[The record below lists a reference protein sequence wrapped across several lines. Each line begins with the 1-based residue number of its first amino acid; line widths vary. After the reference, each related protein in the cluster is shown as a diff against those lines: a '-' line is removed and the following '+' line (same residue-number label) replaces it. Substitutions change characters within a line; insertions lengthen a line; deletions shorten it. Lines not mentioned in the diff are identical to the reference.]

1 MAQPPSQPR
10 QCQQPSSQALLDPFV
25 TRHVEYWFGRG
36 LTELNPK
43 NQTPLVEA
51 TSQGDEATVF
61 LILQYL
67 ASNFDT
73 RSRRPGGR
81 DTGTST
87 AAVLSHQENE
97 PFSRRL
103 EIRNV
108 NGDRRCSALHEAA
121 RLNPND
127 HPNQE
132 IIVQLLLEYG
142 ADCNACD
149 DQGFTPLHI
158 AVIHEAVSIV
168 KRLVFN
174 QPSSLASCHVDCMDY
189 TTILGGQTPL
199 HMAALQGHEDMVR
212 ILLDAGAVI
221 DRRAS
226 RLPGQKTAL
235 QLAAQMGHGS
245 VVRLLLSRGA
255 NVNIQEMESDGTAL
269 HLAIG
274 DASAAIEDEDGEDES
289 VNRNRL
295 DTVQILVHEGNADFH
310 AQNSA
315 GNTPLH
321 VAAEAGRLDV
331 VKLLVLQEGAPINGA
346 NHQGFTPLHLAV
358 KHRHVTCTR
367 LLLKHGADVGV
378 KDGSGTT
385 PWERAL
391 WIRRRDDA

>member
-1 MAQPPSQPR
+1 MAQPQPR
-10 QCQQPSSQALLDPFV
+10 QYQQPLSQALLDPFV
-25 TRHVEYWFGRG
+25 TRHVDYWFGRG
-36 LTELNPK
+36 LTELNAK

-51 TSQGDEATVF
+51 TSQGDEATVS

-67 ASNFDT
+67 ASNYDT
-73 RSRRPGGR
+73 RSRRHGAS
-81 DTGTST
+81 DTVTST
-87 AAVLSHQENE
+87 AAVLPDQENA
-97 PFSRRL
+97 PISGRHAS
-103 EIRNV
+103 RNV
-108 NGDRRCSALHEAA
+108 KGDRGWSALHEAA
-121 RLNPND
+121 RLNPKD

-132 IIVQLLLEYG
+132 TIVKLLLEHG
-142 ADCNACD
+142 DDCNARD

-158 AVIHEAVSIV
+158 AVKHEAVSIV
-168 KRLVFN
+168 ELLVGN
-174 QPSSLASCHVDCMDY
+174 PSSSCHIDCMDY

-199 HMAALQGHEDMVR
+199 HMAALQGHDR
-212 ILLDAGAVI
+212 IVQTLLDAGAVI

-245 VVRLLLSRGA
+245 VVRLLLNRGA
-255 NVNIQEMESDGTAL
+255 NVNIKEMESDGTAL
-269 HLAIG
+269 HLAIA
-274 DASAAIEDEDGEDES
+274 DASSIEDDGEDDS
-289 VNRNRL
+289 VNRERL
-295 DTVQILVHEGNADFH
+295 DTVQILVHEGYADCH

-321 VAAEAGRLDV
+321 VAAEAGHLDL
-331 VKLLVLQEGAPINGA
+331 VKLLVLQEGAPINGT

-358 KHRHVTCTR
+358 KHRHVPCTR

-391 WIRRRDDA
+391 LIRRRDNT